1 MKRIPP
7 SERIRQRIDELL
19 QEGWQGEED
28 LSTVLLRLGAQR
40 LAQELLEQEVTDF
53 LGRARYERVGAGE
66 ELRGY
71 RNGYQP
77 GLIRSAEGEIEVQVP
92 RVWECREPH
101 RSKLVEFLR
110 GNTDVLE
117 RLTVESMSEV
127 SPPGT
132 SRMPSVRPLGIGS

>member
-19 QEGWQGEED
+19 QGDWEGEEG

-53 LGRARYERVGAGE
+53 LGRGRYERVGAGQE
-66 ELRGY
+66 HRGY
-71 RNGYQP
+71 RNGYRP
-77 GLIRSAEGEIEVQVP
+77 DRVRSTEGEIEVQVP
-92 RVWECREPH
+92 RVRECGEPH
-101 RSKLVEFLR
+101 QSKLMEFLR

-117 RLTVESMSEV
+117 RLAVEMYV
-127 SPPGT
+127 
-132 SRMPSVRPLGIGS
+132 